1 MQTTINADMAV
12 GIPGE
17 FATTRPRYAYAVETS
32 AAVTFGEPVIFD
44 STTLGANKMGRVKPA
59 TGATC
64 DGVAASPH
72 QHVQNALPSSEATLT
87 VPAGTVI
94 SIVERGEI
102 FIKVPAEVA
111 TVTEGG
117 KLYVASGK
125 WAATG
130 TTAVGTILKSGV
142 AGDVIPV
149 RIGF

>member
-1 MQTTINADMAV
+1 MQTKINADMAV

-17 FATTRPRYAYAVETS
+17 KASNRPEYAYAIKTS
-32 AAVTFGEPVIFD
+32 AAVTFGEPIIID
-44 STTLGANKMGRVKPA
+44 GGKAKPA

-64 DGVAASPH
+64 DGIAASPH
-72 QHVQNALPSSEATLT
+72 QHVQDALPSDTATLT

-94 SIVERGEI
+94 SIVVRGERFVKI
-102 FIKVPAEVA
+102 PAEVA
-111 TVTEGG
+111 TMTVGG

-149 RIGF
+149 RMGF

>member
-17 FATTRPRYAYAVETS
+17 KASNRPEYAYAVETS

-72 QHVQNALPSSEATLT
+72 QHVQNALPSSTATLT

-94 SIVERGEI
+94 SIVVRGER
-102 FIKVPAEVA
+102 FIKIPAEVA
-111 TVTEGG
+111 TVTEGD
-117 KLYVASGK
+117 KLYVANGK

>member
-1 MQTTINADMAV
+1 MQTKINADMAV

-17 FATTRPRYAYAVETS
+17 KASNRPEYAYSIQTS
-32 AAVTFGEPVIFD
+32 AAVTFGEPIIID
-44 STTLGANKMGRVKPA
+44 GGKAKPA

-72 QHVQNALPSSEATLT
+72 QHVQDALPSDTATLT

-94 SIVERGEI
+94 SIVERGER
-102 FIKVPAEVA
+102 FIKIPAGVA
-111 TVTEGG
+111 TMTEGG

>member
-1 MQTTINADMAV
+1 MQTKINADMAV

-17 FATTRPRYAYAVETS
+17 FATTRPRYAYAIETG
-32 AAVTFGEPVIFD
+32 AAVTFGEPIIID
-44 STTLGANKMGRVKPA
+44 GGKAKPA

-64 DGVAASPH
+64 TGVAASPH
-72 QHVQNALPSSEATLT
+72 QHVQNALPSSEATLE

-102 FIKVPAEVA
+102 FIKIPAEVA
-111 TVTEGG
+111 TMTEGG

-149 RIGF
+149 RMGF

>member
-1 MQTTINADMAV
+1 MQTKINADMAV

-17 FATTRPRYAYAVETS
+17 KASNRPEYAYAIQTS
-32 AAVTFGEPVIFD
+32 AAVTFGEPIIID
-44 STTLGANKMGRVKPA
+44 GGKAKPA

-64 DGVAASPH
+64 DGIAASPH
-72 QHVQNALPSSEATLT
+72 QHVQDALPSDTATLT

-94 SIVERGEI
+94 SIVERGER

>member
-1 MQTTINADMAV
+1 MAV

-17 FATTRPRYAYAVETS
+17 KASNRPEYAYAIQTS
-32 AAVTFGEPVIFD
+32 AAVTFGEPIIID
-44 STTLGANKMGRVKPA
+44 GGKAKPA

-72 QHVQNALPSSEATLT
+72 QHVQDALPSDTATLT

-94 SIVERGEI
+94 SIVERGER
-102 FIKVPAEVA
+102 FIKIPAGVA
-111 TVTEGG
+111 TMTNGG

-149 RIGF
+149 RMGF

>member
-1 MQTTINADMAV
+1 MQTKINADMAV

-32 AAVTFGEPVIFD
+32 AAVTFGEPIIID
-44 STTLGANKMGRVKPA
+44 GGKAKPA

-72 QHVQNALPSSEATLT
+72 QHVQDALPSDTATLT

-94 SIVERGEI
+94 SIVERGER
-102 FIKVPAEVA
+102 FIKMPAGVA
-111 TVTEGG
+111 TMTEGS

-130 TTAVGTILKSGV
+130 TTAVGTIRRGGV

-149 RIGF
+149 RMGF

>member
-1 MQTTINADMAV
+1 MQTKINADMAV

-17 FATTRPRYAYAVETS
+17 KASNRPEYAYAIQTS
-32 AAVTFGEPVIFD
+32 AAVTFGEPIIID
-44 STTLGANKMGRVKPA
+44 GGKAKPA

-72 QHVQNALPSSEATLT
+72 QHVQDALPSDTATLT

-94 SIVERGEI
+94 SVVERGER